1 MVVISLQQLAEKLD
15 AELFGDP
22 KQLVDSCA
30 TLESAKHNQL
40 SFIYNKGY
48 TLALQKTCAGV
59 VILSKEFQG
68 YCPTNALVVANPYLA
83 YAKAATLLNLP
94 KAVNDGVHPSA
105 ILGDNVVLSDGCS
118 IAPNVVIGDNVRF
131 GKDTR
136 IGPSSY
142 IADNVVIGEGC
153 EVASNVSIL
162 DGTKIGNHAIIYP
175 GAVIGADGFGHVPKG
190 LKKGWLKIPQ
200 LGRVIIGNHVE
211 IGANTT
217 IDCGALDN
225 TIIGNGVKIDNLV
238 QIAHNVTIGDH
249 TAIAACTGIAGSSQ
263 IGKDCTL
270 AGGVGLVGHLS
281 IADGV
286 HITAMTMVTH
296 SIKEPGAYSSGTPF
310 QENSDWL
317 KNAVRFKQ
325 LDKLSKKI
333 NGLLRSQK
341 TRGNDG

>member
-1 MVVISLQQLAEKLD
+1 MAISLQQLAEKLD

-30 TLESAKHNQL
+30 TLESAKQNQL

-48 TLALQKTCAGV
+48 SLALQKTHAGV
-59 VILSKEFQG
+59 VILSAEFQVA
-68 YCPTNALVVANPYLA
+68 CPSNALVVANPYLA
-83 YAKAATLLNLP
+83 YAKAATLLNP
-94 KAVNDGVHPSA
+94 AKVVDDGVHPSA
-105 ILGDNVVLSDGCS
+105 TLGDNVVLSDGCLIS
-118 IAPNVVIGDNVRF
+118 PNVVIGNNVSL
-131 GKDTR
+131 GKGTR
-136 IGPSSY
+136 IGAGCY
-142 IADNVVIGEGC
+142 IADNVSIGEGC

-162 DGTKIGNHAIIYP
+162 EGTKIGHHAVIYP
-175 GAVIGADGFGHVPKG
+175 GAVIGADGFGHAPKG
-190 LKKGWLKIPQ
+190 FKKGWLKIPQ
-200 LGRVIIGNHVE
+200 LGTVIIGNNVE

-249 TAIAACTGIAGSSQ
+249 TAVAACTGIAGSTQ
-263 IGKDCTL
+263 IGKHCTL

-296 SIKEPGAYSSGTPF
+296 SIKESGAYSSGTPF
-310 QENSDWL
+310 QKNSDWL

-333 NGLLRSQK
+333 NRLLKSQK
-341 TRGNDG
+341 NKR

>member
-1 MVVISLQQLAEKLD
+1 MAISLQQLAEKLD

-22 KQLVDSCA
+22 EHLVNSCA
-30 TLESAKHNQL
+30 TLATANQNQL

-48 TLALQKTCAGV
+48 SSALQKTRAGV
-59 VILSKEFQG
+59 VILPAEFQVS
-68 YCPTNALVVANPYLA
+68 CPSNALVVANPYLA
-83 YAKAATLLNLP
+83 YAKAATLLNPP
-94 KAVNDGVHPSA
+94 KVTNDGVHPSA
-105 ILGDNVVLSDGCS
+105 VLGDKVMLSDGCVIS
-118 IAPNVVIGDNVRF
+118 PNVVIGDNVKI

-136 IGPSSY
+136 IGPGCY
-142 IADNVVIGEGC
+142 IADHVVIGEGC
-153 EVASNVSIL
+153 EVASNVTIL
-162 DGTKIGNHAIIYP
+162 EGTNIGHHAVIYP
-175 GAVIGADGFGHVPKG
+175 GAVIGGDGFGHAPKG

-200 LGRVIIGNHVE
+200 LGAVIIGNNVE

-238 QIAHNVTIGDH
+238 QIAHNVIIGDH
-249 TAIAACTGIAGSSQ
+249 TAIAACTGIAGSTQ
-263 IGKDCTL
+263 IGKHCTL

-296 SIKEPGAYSSGTPF
+296 SIKESGAYSSGTPF
-310 QENSDWL
+310 QKNNDWL

-333 NGLLRSQK
+333 NRLLKSQK
-341 TRGNDG
+341 NKG